1 MVGLDIFAFYIF
13 MVSWLQCISNIIHI
27 FNLHGGKSTCHGV
40 INIIFA
46 NYKFVKGENRENF
59 MFANIYSPTVSG

>member
-1 MVGLDIFAFYIF
+1 
-13 MVSWLQCISNIIHI
+13 MVSWLQSITNIIHI

-46 NYKFVKGENRENF
+46 NDKFVKVENRKNL
-59 MFANIYSPTVSG
+59 MSANISSRMVSS